1 MVVYEKLR
9 AICQQLPEYTNK
21 IRQKSRPR
29 ARDFFDIYSIV
40 TALKLKS
47 KLLDTAN
54 LEILKAMF
62 AAKQVPVELLFQI
75 SDQKEFH
82 AENFHA
88 VKDTVSNKANLK
100 DYDFYFNYVL
110 KLTENIKSSGII

>member
-1 MVVYEKLR
+1 
-9 AICQQLPEYTNK
+9 
-21 IRQKSRPR
+21 
-29 ARDFFDIYSIV
+29 
-40 TALKLKS
+40 
-47 KLLDTAN
+47 LDTAN